1 MPDHFQD
8 YSNYSHFS
16 HPSPSGSSDAQSS
29 NGDAPSTTSSSVGF
43 TEWRRDYDLDA
54 LYSSEFMVEMTED
67 ELMEYFAN
75 IPAEAVLPEPQ
86 TIPPYLLHG
95 FRPAQNVQH
104 LTSSS
109 SAQMMAQPNVS
120 NVPHVPFNAANT
132 WSPGP
137 SQQFFA
143 SPQQVPPSRQLPPS
157 RPVVIPTSPT
167 SPNSQTSS
175 SSSVG
180 APGDSQRLSLPAPGD
195 MNYSACEVIM

>member
-8 YSNYSHFS
+8 YSHFS

-43 TEWRRDYDLDA
+43 TEWTRDYDLDA

-75 IPAEAVLPEPQ
+75 IPAEALLPEPQ
-86 TIPPYLLHG
+86 TIPPYLLQG
-95 FRPAQNVQH
+95 FRPAQNAQH

-120 NVPHVPFNAANT
+120 NVPHAPFNAANT

-137 SQQFFA
+137 SHQFFA
-143 SPQQVPPSRQLPPS
+143 SPQQQVPPPSRQLPPS
-157 RPVVIPTSPT
+157 HPAVTPT
-167 SPNSQTSS
+167 SPNSQASS

-180 APGDSQRLSLPAPGD
+180 PPGDSQRLSLPAPGD